1 MEDYS
6 TTLTMKGKVLSWDD
20 WCDIFGDYSF
30 FEDLV
35 HEIFDVNKL
44 GDITNYNNVTLGTNA
59 VFRVNDFIVKIF
71 VPKETRIWDSD
82 DFHQEKTSVT
92 EAIVSG
98 IKTPNI
104 VCCGTLKKLQSWD
117 YIVFDY
123 IEGDELGNV
132 LSGLYEDDK
141 DRVIVQLKDFLD
153 KFNVLRETS
162 FDKFMG
168 LNNGRWHSYERR
180 LIDDV
185 IIYLNNLEFET
196 YRVHGDLTKEN
207 VLYDGDVFV
216 IDFADSTVAPRCY
229 EYPAIGFDL
238 FDYDLEMTQ
247 NLFEDNFPDLISNL
261 LNGLLI
267 HDFGGDMLGII
278 LKRLYIDKSEIH
290 TVNDV
295 KNAIIDIMR

>member
-1 MEDYS
+1 MEDYNR
-6 TTLTMKGKVLSWDD
+6 TFTMKNKVLSWDD
-20 WCDIFGDYSF
+20 WCEVFSDYSF
-30 FEDLV
+30 FEDIV
-35 HEIFDVNKL
+35 HEIFDVNQL
-44 GDITNYNNVTLGTNA
+44 GGITNHNNVTLGTNA

-71 VPKETRIWDSD
+71 VPKETRIWEAN
-82 DFHQEKTSVT
+82 DFLQEKTSVS
-92 EAIVSG
+92 EAIDSG

-104 VCCGTLKKLQSWD
+104 VCFGTLDKLQSWD
-117 YIVFDY
+117 YIVFEY
-123 IEGDELGNV
+123 IEGDELGKV
-132 LSGLYEDDK
+132 LPELYEEDK
-141 DRVIVQLKDFLD
+141 DRVIYQLRDFLN
-153 KFNVLRETS
+153 KFNISKEIS
-162 FDKFMG
+162 FDRFMG
-168 LNNGRWHSYERR
+168 LNNGRWDSYEKR

-185 IIYLNNLEFET
+185 IIHLNNLEFET

-207 VLYDGDVFV
+207 ILYDGDIFV
-216 IDFADSTVAPRCY
+216 IDFADASVAPLCY

-238 FDYDLEMTQ
+238 FDYDLDMTQ

-267 HDFGGDMLGII
+267 HDFGGDMLSII